1 MKFQHLLY
9 FRKEKNNMFGL
20 PISTFLLTFVWPIL
34 AMVGSLIY
42 AITGNYE
49 GKKMEEKYGEENWYN
64 TF

>member
-1 MKFQHLLY
+1 
-9 FRKEKNNMFGL
+9 MFGL
-20 PISTFLLTFVWPIL
+20 PISTFILTFVWPIL